1 MSEQRRAQLDGGRS
15 ELSAAEGGTTSGRR
29 PMKTTRFSGQR
40 GVSVVEAPIVLIVI
54 AFFALGVL
62 GFVQI
67 FIQYQHLTS
76 ATRAAARYAA
86 KADYDPT
93 ASPPTWGTR
102 PSTQQVDDFAHNSGS
117 EFKTFLVDVSVC
129 QPDETTCPSTENKSG
144 TPAQHVHVKGTAT
157 ISDGPYT
164 LISGLVDGLSSFFGG
179 GDAIPKNITI
189 HSEAVA
195 AYE

>member
-1 MSEQRRAQLDGGRS
+1 MIG
-15 ELSAAEGGTTSGRR
+15 
-29 PMKTTRFSGQR
+29 KRFSGQR
-40 GVSVVEAPIVLIVI
+40 GASVVEAPIVLIVI

-67 FIQYQHLTS
+67 FTQYQHLTS

-86 KADYDPT
+86 KADYDPSQT
-93 ASPPTWGTR
+93 TPKWNTR
-102 PSTQQVDDFAHNSGS
+102 PAGPDVVAYAQKAAP
-117 EFKTFLVDVSVC
+117 EFNNTGTFTVWFCDAN
-129 QPDETTCPSTENKSG
+129 ETNCTDPAASNNAG
-144 TPAQHVHVKGTAT
+144 TPAQHVHVKGTAELK
-157 ISDGPYT
+157 DGPYP

-179 GDAIPKNITI
+179 DAIPRHVTI

>member
-29 PMKTTRFSGQR
+29 PMNRKRFSGQR

-76 ATRAAARYAA
+76 ASRSAARYAT
-86 KADYDPT
+86 KADYDPSQT
-93 ASPPTWGTR
+93 TPKWGTR
-102 PSTQQVDDFAHNSGS
+102 PSKDDVIAFAQKSGS
-117 EFKTFLVDVSVC
+117 EFKSLDVQVQVC
-129 QPDETTCPSTENKSG
+129 EHDETGCVDGNAG
-144 TPAQHVHVKGTAT
+144 TPAQHVHVRTTAT
-157 ISDGPYT
+157 INDGPYT

-179 GDAIPKNITI
+179 GDAIPKNVTI